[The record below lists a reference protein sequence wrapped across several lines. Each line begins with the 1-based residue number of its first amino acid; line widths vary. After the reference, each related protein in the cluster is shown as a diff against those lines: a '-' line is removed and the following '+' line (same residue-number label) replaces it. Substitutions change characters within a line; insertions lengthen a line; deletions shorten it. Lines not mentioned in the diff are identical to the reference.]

1 MARHQFL
8 RSFLKKPSL
17 KQMKLKWVQNKLLF
31 DKYWILWKFRLTS
44 LWSKVYCFK
53 SQKQNLQHPHNYF
66 NLHVCPSLR
75 RPSASV
81 GVRRP
86 GVPLPSFQ
94 FLQAYDKVSLIKVA
108 WYVFRVKNI
117 HSWSPPDPL
126 SPWDEE
132 KASYIH
138 YNIRREG
145 AKLRILKLASV
156 FHHLPSV
163 GPKQLCALAHLGC
176 TREAGT
182 S

>member
-1 MARHQFL
+1 ML
-8 RSFLKKPSL
+8 T
-17 KQMKLKWVQNKLLF
+17 NKLHSEEESHLNLKCVF
-31 DKYWILWKFRLTS
+31 MMVWPDLTGETLINVIS
-44 LWSKVYCFK
+44 RKLIYITISTFTSVRPYGVVVT
-53 SQKQNLQHPHNYF
+53 SR
-66 NLHVCPSLR
+66 HVTLS
-75 RPSASV
+75 
-81 GVRRP
+81 
-86 GVPLPSFQ
+86 SFQ
-94 FLQAYDKVSLIKVA
+94 FLQAYDKVSLIKVG
-108 WYVFRVKNI
+108 WYVLKVKNI

-126 SPWDEE
+126 GPWDKE

-138 YNIRREG
+138 YDIKREE